1 MSRRILLSSALTFFF
16 SVLTLKIPHKLSPEF
31 LELNRKIYCVFAF
44 HYCELETYNLTSAE
58 RVLSY
63 SWTVLSKEGNEL
75 DCSSLTMCRNRN
87 AGGSSTLC
95 KIDINPSTWVVVQRF
110 LKAFAIQLL
119 GVANLKV
126 EILYKLRMKEMHHR
140 RANRFI
146 LVKQVFFYWKVIKDF
161 KYWGKLR

>member
-1 MSRRILLSSALTFFF
+1 MILCVGQFLLRSALTFFL
-16 SVLTLKIPHKLSPEF
+16 LTLKIPHKLSPEF

-44 HYCELETYNLTSAE
+44 HYYELDICNLTSAE

-87 AGGSSTLC
+87 TGGSS
-95 KIDINPSTWVVVQRF
+95 STCRLFVKSILILVQRF

-146 LVKQVFFYWKVIKDF
+146 SVKQVFYF
-161 KYWGKLR
+161 

>member
-1 MSRRILLSSALTFFF
+1 MCRTIFAEFSFDLLSL
-16 SVLTLKIPHKLSPEF
+16 VLTLKIPHKLSPEF

-44 HYCELETYNLTSAE
+44 HYCELDTYNLTSAE

-95 KIDINPSTWVVVQRF
+95 KIDINPS
-110 LKAFAIQLL
+110 A
-119 GVANLKV
+119 KV
-126 EILYKLRMKEMHHR
+126 LESFCHSLARCRLPK
-140 RANRFI
+140 
-146 LVKQVFFYWKVIKDF
+146 
-161 KYWGKLR
+161 G